1 MRGEQQKVQTEMQ
14 RCSDAETSH
23 TQDNSPPA
31 DVGHLLLLPWG
42 QRNSLGSL
50 ADRIAK
56 PRTADPSPRALSHMI
71 SRRGLD
77 CLVPDLVVQ
86 SREMRGPGT
95 ERARGQA
102 GFLLLYCAWLG
113 RLGRK
118 QAVSS
123 LAPRRGV
130 HTSPR
135 QRTEAILFIF
145 ILKLPRS
152 SRTCDM
158 THHHPWPGDTLS
170 SLSTQFCELFSSR

>member
-1 MRGEQQKVQTEMQ
+1 MQ

-23 TQDNSPPA
+23 RTIPPPRRCCTPTTTALGPAQLSRFSCRPHCQTQNGRPIS
-31 DVGHLLLLPWG
+31 G
-42 QRNSLGSL
+42 
-50 ADRIAK
+50 
-56 PRTADPSPRALSHMI
+56 ALSHMI
-71 SRRGLD
+71 SRRGLY

-102 GFLLLYCAWLG
+102 GFLFLYCVWLG

-135 QRTEAILFIF
+135 QRTEAIIFIF

-170 SLSTQFCELFSSR
+170 CLSTQFCELFSSR